1 MKISFFIT
9 LLLFSISNLS
19 AGSWCKVVYNI
30 KVSEGEIENQIKKC
44 RNSDNFYLAIH
55 SSYQNSGHLVNSFIA
70 EYCDLRRQIVMTN
83 PRKGDPFFTV
93 VCEFRR
99 NNLKE

>member
-19 AGSWCKVVYNI
+19 AGWCKVVYNI
-30 KVSEGEIENQIKKC
+30 KFRGEIENQIKKC

-70 EYCDLRRQIVMTN
+70 EYCDLRRRT
-83 PRKGDPFFTV
+83 
-93 VCEFRR
+93 
-99 NNLKE
+99 L